1 MLFSLRNK
9 LLDDGAMLRRF
20 RNRVRN
26 TFSNML
32 GVYYDA
38 CVLTKSVSYYDA
50 ASTLLF
56 DIADRLGLEIADDD
70 PYTINEKLHDQLDST
85 SGLNIIYDFIE
96 AHLETL
102 FDPPSLPYGI
112 TGIDIQRVRET
123 AMKKYDQLLKD
134 ECQPYQL
141 CGTHIIPLIDDSEFC
156 EIEMAATTGYDSVN
170 KHIEKAWTLFS
181 NRKSP
186 DYENSIK
193 ESISAVE
200 AMCCIITGASGAQA
214 TLGEAIKRLKDNGV
228 HIHGAMEN
236 AFKSLYGYTSNESGI
251 RHGGIDFKGAPAEDA
266 KYMLVSCSAFVNY
279 LVEKW
284 RKVNS

>member
-9 LLDDGAMLRRF
+9 LLDNDVILRSF
-20 RNRVRN
+20 RNRVWN

-38 CVLTKSVSYYDA
+38 CTLTKSVSYYDA

-70 PYTINEKLHDQLDST
+70 SYTIYEKLHDQLDGS
-85 SGLNIIYDFIE
+85 SGLNFIYDFIE

-112 TGIDIQRVRET
+112 TGIDIQRVREA

-134 ECQPYQL
+134 ECQSYQL
-141 CGTHIIPLIDDSEFC
+141 CGTHLIPLIDDSEFC
-156 EIEMAATTGYDSVN
+156 EIEMAAATAYDSVN
-170 KHIEKAWTLFS
+170 RHIEKAWLLFS

-200 AMCCIITGASGAQA
+200 AICCIITEASGTH
-214 TLGEAIKRLKDNGV
+214 TLGAAINKLKDNGV
-228 HIHGAMEN
+228 HIHSAMEN
-236 AFKSLYGYTSNESGI
+236 AFKSLYGYTSDENGI
-251 RHGGIDFKGAPAEDA
+251 RHGGIDFRNAPAEDA

-284 RKVNS
+284 RRVNS